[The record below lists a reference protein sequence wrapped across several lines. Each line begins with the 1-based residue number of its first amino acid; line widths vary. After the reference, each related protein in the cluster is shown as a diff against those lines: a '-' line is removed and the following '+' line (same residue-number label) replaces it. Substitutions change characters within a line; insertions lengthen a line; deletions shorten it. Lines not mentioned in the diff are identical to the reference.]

1 MNDFDIA
8 ADAARKELDEILT
21 AENASELLA
30 SELVTWFA
38 KWYRTAGHKRLGRM
52 LVKLA
57 A

>member
-8 ADAARKELDEILT
+8 ADAAREELPTDLSEMT
-21 AENASELLA
+21 AEELA
-30 SELVTWFA
+30 AWFA